1 MIEKYF
7 LDFFF
12 QKFLIKIDGKTLNW
26 INMKLKVL
34 KWMKVKLD
42 DWDDFWKNLKYEFC
56 IF

>member
-12 QKFLIKIDGKTLNW
+12 QKILIKIDEKTLNW

-42 DWDDFWKNLKYEFC
+42 DWNDFWKNLKYEFC

>member
-12 QKFLIKIDGKTLNW
+12 QKILIKIDGKTLNW

-42 DWDDFWKNLKYEFC
+42 DWNDFWKNLKYEFC